1 MPAMTSTTS
10 LAGAF
15 GRAVAGKDSDRVRE
29 LLHPE
34 VDFRGM
40 TPRKVWEAEGP
51 EDIITALQTWFGESD
66 IIEDVEVLE
75 TDAFADRERV
85 GYRLRIRN
93 GDGLHV
99 VEQQAYIGQRDGRIG
114 WLRIMCSGYR
124 QIS

>member
-15 GRAVAGKDSDRVRE
+15 GRAVADKDSDRVRE